1 MADMT
6 LTEKVLTRA
15 WFATPDNYAS
25 WLDRFEEFGRI
36 ATVLHFE
43 GSPVGAELFSDAAD
57 MALARATF
65 AMRMP
70 RSTLEEVP
78 A

>member
-1 MADMT
+1 MADIN
-6 LTEKVLTRA
+6 LTEQVLTRT

-25 WLDRFEEFGRI
+25 WLDRFEEFVRI
-36 ATVLHFE
+36 AKVLHFE
-43 GSPVGAELFSDAAD
+43 GCPVGADLFSDAAD
-57 MALARATF
+57 MAMARATF